1 MRVAEIIAGTK
12 WLPGSAW
19 LETAEG
25 AAIKPRVSVLLPT
38 FCRSASG
45 YFERAVRAVLNQ
57 TLADIEL
64 IIIDD
69 ASIDGTAEDIATF
82 MRLDPRVSCLR
93 HPRNVGL
100 PAVSEFEAF
109 CKAQG
114 EFIAFA
120 FDDDELLPNSLE
132 QLLGAALLLGAKIIH
147 GHVDI
152 IGIDATTNC
161 PITVK
166 QFGLSANI
174 QEQSQLSSHNFFANS
189 SVMLHRSLIEQ
200 IGFYDPNIAISRSCD
215 WDLWCRA
222 AEKYRVH
229 AVDVAMG
236 LVSGPMLKESLGRT
250 YSAEYY
256 LTHEWKGLDRNESLR
271 QQNFLEIDV
280 QDIPSELSATS
291 KISLLEIHQ
300 NFRSKFWYEQKIIE
314 LRGRSAPVVVD
325 ETDLP
330 LPDGYILVV
339 AASFDATLILHI
351 EHLRTKFRQRIR
363 IVNGYLFEPTIQE
376 EIAGAAVMILV
387 RTLYGCLFWIEHARL
402 LGVPHYYLLDDNL
415 SELGKLP
422 EYAALYGDYNA
433 RNMTELLAS
442 FSGVLLSTE
451 PLIEYFNQHE
461 IHPNLLLFPP
471 IAKRPEIISQQNAD
485 GKSLNA
491 EPFTV
496 VFFGGGHRLNAFKQ
510 VVLPALIRLSKVS
523 PFRLIVVGAN
533 VASLV
538 ASYDEIELVTL
549 PRELAYDLALG
560 ELMQYRID
568 VLVHPGEENVNN
580 KFKNLN
586 VLINAHYLRA
596 VPVLSRVEPFLHLQQ
611 GELSYLASGEDEW
624 FLSLKRVLDESTI
637 VSPGRAADR
646 TASDALRGRLAS
658 FVETTYSGA
667 LNEKVLRAALE
678 RAAFSGLV
686 MRDNRLREAFV
697 RVKKELAAV
706 SSALG
711 ALRLDA
717 EAHEVMRETSDIVVA
732 EPESARKAIASTQ
745 KKHQEGNLGARMF
758 RACRRVLQIFANPF
772 IDFFLGAPTFS
783 TMPITWKNLL
793 ANRENGFVP
802 VSAGSAVRKSANISG
817 KTFIEF
823 QLPSLGGHLTAIDL
837 LVEVDTP
844 GVGEIGIEV
853 VDSSDEIA
861 LNQAKWIPVGELM
874 QILRFEF
881 APVDLAKSTEWRF
894 RVFCRGVDGSVV
906 VPICRSRRI
915 LNPGWFVMANY
926 EVKNAATCIRDN

>member
-1 MRVAEIIAGTK
+1 MRVAEIIADTK
-12 WLPGSAW
+12 WLAGPAW
-19 LETAEG
+19 LKIAEG
-25 AAIKPRVSVLLPT
+25 AAAKPRVSVLLPT
-38 FCRSASG
+38 FCRGASG

-57 TLADIEL
+57 TLVDIEL

-69 ASIDGTAEDIATF
+69 ASEDGTAEKIATF

-93 HPRNVGL
+93 HPRNIGL
-100 PAVSEFEAF
+100 PGISEFEAF

-120 FDDDELLPNSLE
+120 FDDDELLPNSLK
-132 QLLGAALLLGAKIIH
+132 QLLEAALALDAKIIH

-271 QQNFLEIDV
+271 PENFVEIDV
-280 QDIPSELSATS
+280 QHIPNELSATS
-291 KISLLEIHQ
+291 KIALLEIHQ
-300 NFRSKFWYEQKIIE
+300 NFRSKFWYKQKIIE
-314 LRGRSAPVVVD
+314 LYGRAAPSVVD
-325 ETDLP
+325 ETDPP

-451 PLIEYFNQHE
+451 PLIEYFNQHK
-461 IHPNLLLFPP
+461 IHTNLFLFPP
-471 IAKRPEIISQQNAD
+471 IAKRPELISLQNAD
-485 GKSLNA
+485 EKSRDA

-538 ASYDEIELVTL
+538 ASYDEIELVTF

-568 VLVHPGEENVNN
+568 VLAHPGEENVNN

-596 VPVLSRVEPFLHLQQ
+596 VPVLSRVEPFLHLQS
-611 GELSYLASGEDEW
+611 GELSYLASDEDEW

-637 VSPGRAADR
+637 FSLERVADGA
-646 TASDALRGRLAS
+646 ASDALRGRLAS
-658 FVETTYSGA
+658 FVEATYSGA
-667 LNEKVLRAALE
+667 MNEKVLRAALE

-717 EAHEVMRETSDIVVA
+717 KAREVEHETSHIVGA
-732 EPESARKAIASTQ
+732 EPETARNAIAVVE
-745 KKHQEGNLGARMF
+745 KKRQEGNLRFRLF
-758 RACRRVLQIFANPF
+758 RACRRILQIFASPF
-772 IDFFLGAPTFS
+772 TDFFLGAPTFA
-783 TMPITWKNLL
+783 TIPTTWTTVL
-793 ANRENGFVP
+793 ANKENGFIA
-802 VSAGSAVRKSANISG
+802 VSAGAAVRKSANISG

-823 QLPSLGGHLTAIDL
+823 QLPNLGGHLTAIDL
-837 LVEVDTP
+837 LVEVNAP
-844 GVGEIGIEV
+844 GVGELGVEL

-861 LNQAKWIPVGELM
+861 LNQTKWIPTGELM

-881 APVDLAKSTEWRF
+881 AAVDLAKSADWRF

-906 VPICRSRRI
+906 VPICRSRSV
-915 LNPGWFVMANY
+915 LKPGWYVMANY
-926 EVKNAATCIRDN
+926 EVKHFVKCNRDA